1 MAKTDRK
8 ADHGDEKLYALRHS
22 TAHVMAGAVLE
33 LFPEAK
39 FGFGPP
45 VTDGFYYDFDLPR
58 ALTPEDLGKIEA
70 KMREVINQDAPFQH
84 RDMAVPE
91 ALKFFGERKQ
101 DYKVDQINKL
111 AEKGVDEDSDDEVQ
125 DGRVSVYQHNGFVDL
140 CKGPHVERTGN
151 IGAFKL
157 LSIAGAYWRGNER
170 NPQLQRIYGTVWPDK
185 KQLDDYLK
193 RLEEIERRDH
203 RLLGKQLELF
213 RIDEELGS
221 GLVVWLPNLA
231 IVREELE
238 TWWRQIHRERGYTLV
253 YTPHIAHEKIYQRS
267 GHLEK
272 YGENMYGP
280 LILDEAGEGAPEPR
294 RGQRFWIKP
303 MNCPGH
309 IKAFQSKIH
318 SYREL
323 PLRIGELGTV
333 YRYERGGTL
342 HGMLRVRGF
351 TQDDS
356 HIFCSW
362 AQAQD
367 EIGKVFDLALEFLS
381 VFGYT
386 EPSIYLSTRPEK
398 RLGSDE
404 LWDKAEA
411 ALKTALGIREVPYK
425 VDEGGGVFYAPKIDI
440 KVHDAIGREWQGA
453 TVQIDLNLPER
464 FDVTFV
470 NEKGERERAVM
481 IHRVLFGSLE
491 RFVGGLI
498 EHYAGNF
505 PLWLNWEQVA
515 VIPVR
520 ESALGYAREITK
532 RLRADNFRVHLAE
545 QAGDLRNRVKE
556 AQQRKSSYML
566 VVGDKEAEAGTVSI
580 RRRGSRDEERGV
592 ALDAFIERIKKERD
606 SKALPADFSP
616 HEPTAGDAIA

>member
-1 MAKTDRK
+1 MAKTGSMSRK
-8 ADHGDEKLYALRHS
+8 PDHGPDDLYALRHS

-33 LFPEAK
+33 LFPDAK

-58 ALTPEDLGKIEA
+58 PLQPDDLAKIEERMQA
-70 KMREVINQDAPFQH
+70 MVMKDVPFE
-84 RDMAVPE
+84 RSEMDVPQ
-91 ALKFFGERKQ
+91 ALDFFGKKHQ
-101 DYKVDQINKL
+101 DYKVDQIQKL
-111 AEKGVDEDSDDEVQ
+111 DETIEAGKVGIYTHDD
-125 DGRVSVYQHNGFVDL
+125 FVDL
-140 CKGPHVERTGN
+140 CRGPHVDRTGK
-151 IGAFKL
+151 IGPFKL
-157 LSIAGAYWRGNER
+157 MSVAGAYWRGDEHNA
-170 NPQLQRIYGTVWPDK
+170 QLQRIYGTVWPT
-185 KQLDDYLK
+185 QAELEAYLE
-193 RLEEIERRDH
+193 RLKEIERRDH
-203 RLLGKQLELF
+203 RALGRDLELF

-221 GLVVWLPNLA
+221 GLVLWLPNLA

-238 TWWRQIHRERGYTLV
+238 TWWRAEHRKRGYTLV

-280 LILDEAGEGAPEPR
+280 LPLDEGT
-294 RGQRFWIKP
+294 QNFWIKP

-309 IKAFQSKIH
+309 IKVFQSKIH
-318 SYREL
+318 SYRDL
-323 PLRIGELGTV
+323 PMRIGELGTV

-362 AQAQD
+362 EQAQD
-367 EIGKVFDLALEFLS
+367 EIGKVFDLAMEFLRI
-381 VFGYT
+381 FGYT
-386 EPSIYLSTRPEK
+386 DPAIYLATRPAK
-398 RLGSDE
+398 RLGTDD
-404 LWDKAEA
+404 LWDKAEE
-411 ALKTALGIREVPYK
+411 ALRTALGVREVAYQI
-425 VDEGGGVFYAPKIDI
+425 DEGGGVFYAPKIDI
-440 KVHDAIGREWQGA
+440 KMRDAIGREWQGP
-453 TVQIDLNLPER
+453 TIQIDLNLPDR

-470 NEKGERERAVM
+470 NEQGQRERAVM

-505 PLWLNWEQVA
+505 PLWLAWEQVA

-520 ESALGYAREITK
+520 ESARPYAEEVAAL
-532 RLRADNFRVHLAE
+532 LRDRGLRVGLDV
-545 QAGDLRNRVKE
+545 QAGDLRTRIKE
-556 AQQRKSSYML
+556 ATERKANYIL
-566 VVGDKEAEAGTVSI
+566 VVGDREAAARQVSV

-592 ALDAFIERIKKERD
+592 ALDAILERLVAERD
-606 SKALPADFSP
+606 EKRLPPDFVRAEGAPTLMAD
-616 HEPTAGDAIA
+616 A